1 MQPTYIMEKFISLK
15 IATKNQMK
23 KPRNV
28 DNKKGE
34 GNT

>member
-1 MQPTYIMEKFISLK
+1 LK

-34 GNT
+34 GNTWKQ